1 MAEIFVLFAF
11 ISMTLIL
18 LGVAIMT
25 RALFAFKFKDDNLK
39 NFFRWLLVGFYFM
52 ALPYVIF
59 VLRDTHI
66 VSGVENEISLVIYLC
81 MTVVGLCL
89 LSASFGLYLFSQDI
103 KAARNH

>member
-1 MAEIFVLFAF
+1 MVEIFVLFAF

-18 LGVAIMT
+18 VGIAIMT

-59 VLRDTHI
+59 ILRDTHI
-66 VSGVENEISLVIYLC
+66 IGGMEDQISLVIYLC

-89 LSASFGLYLFSQDI
+89 LSASFGLYLFSCDV